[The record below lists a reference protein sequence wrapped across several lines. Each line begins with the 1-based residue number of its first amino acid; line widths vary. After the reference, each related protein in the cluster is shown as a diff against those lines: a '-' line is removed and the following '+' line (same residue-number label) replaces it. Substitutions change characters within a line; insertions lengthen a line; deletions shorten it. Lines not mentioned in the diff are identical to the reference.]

1 MWPGARR
8 STLTAATGRIER
20 KRNVD
25 ILLNSRFGP
34 EILRILVT
42 GSFFGLG
49 IVVGGLLGRWRRH
62 RQLRQAERGEAREVL
77 TIEKI
82 LIEKHPDGHEVMKIR
97 SCGRDPIEAVFPNP
111 AARDAFLG
119 RVQETKAAQP
129 LVSMHDKLGSYLL
142 QELAIWVCGQVG
154 ERDFPHHLWVM
165 APVYEGGALYLGGH
179 HSSTVLLVRQEDL
192 AAFRDGERCR
202 RMLVEH
208 RSHGERVVTL
218 MRMVEEFDRQHA
230 LVQRRRA
237 DGRKSAYEETMY
249 LLDLGLDT
257 RTVELPTFAVPWE
270 RFEGL
275 LPAGAEA

>member
-1 MWPGARR
+1 
-8 STLTAATGRIER
+8 
-20 KRNVD
+20 VD
-25 ILLNSRFGP
+25 TLLNSRLGP
-34 EILRILVT
+34 ELLRVLVT

-49 IVVGGLLGRWRRH
+49 IVVGWLLGKWRRH

-82 LIEKHPDGHEVMKIR
+82 LLQRLPDGAEVMRIR

-111 AARDAFLG
+111 AARDAILA
-119 RVQETKAAQP
+119 RVQDTKATQP
-129 LVSMHDKLGSYLL
+129 LVSMQDKLGSYLL

-154 ERDFPHHLWVM
+154 ERDFAHHLWVM

-192 AAFRDGERCR
+192 AAFRDWERCR
-202 RMLVEH
+202 AMRVEH
-208 RSHGERVVTL
+208 RSHGERILTL
-218 MRMVEEFDRQHA
+218 MRMAEEYDRQDA
-230 LVQRRRA
+230 LVRKRRA
-237 DGRKSAYEETMY
+237 EGRKSNYEETMY

-257 RTVELPTFAVPWE
+257 RAVEMPTFPVPWE
-270 RFEGL
+270 RFEAM